1 MSNYPHTRPHTPT
14 ADIPS
19 HKAQRESGTFVRSSG
34 SRSSWRLLPTA
45 TQQARDAA
53 VAKERTEL
61 KEQRKS
67 AILTSSSNLGNGDI
81 VFSDKSS
88 DEDRVVTLV
97 AEEEEAL
104 VSSSLVSDDGMTI
117 AGSATVTVTVSQ
129 AEVIDGPSS
138 SNSTEASQE
147 DQPEK
152 RID

>member
-1 MSNYPHTRPHTPT
+1 MHA

-67 AILTSSSNLGNGDI
+67 AILTSSTNLGDGEI
-81 VFSDKSS
+81 VFSDKTS
-88 DEDRVVTLV
+88 DEERVVILV
-97 AEEEEAL
+97 SEEEAL
-104 VSSSLVSDDGMTI
+104 VSSSLLSDDGMTI
-117 AGSATVTVTVSQ
+117 VGSTTVTVTVSQ
-129 AEVIDGPSS
+129 AEVIDGPSNS
-138 SNSTEASQE
+138 SNSQE
-147 DQPEK
+147 DQPDKEAVEM
-152 RID
+152 D

>member
-1 MSNYPHTRPHTPT
+1 M
-14 ADIPS
+14 
-19 HKAQRESGTFVRSSG
+19 
-34 SRSSWRLLPTA
+34 
-45 TQQARDAA
+45 
-53 VAKERTEL
+53 
-61 KEQRKS
+61 
-67 AILTSSSNLGNGDI
+67 
-81 VFSDKSS
+81 FSDKSS